1 MKELRKVKSRYEFQ
15 LEGRQVVLIVSGL
28 ILVLMLSFLMGTLL
42 GVNMGK
48 TDNDAQVA
56 ATVPDDR
63 DAAEREAPEG
73 DADTQADAT
82 VSDEILSSPS
92 EKQISKSDNS
102 REDLIRE
109 LERLKVPDKVE
120 GEQGAEKEAMS
131 EKEPSPEPASDTSDK
146 ESTTV
151 AKNDSAEGPSSSR
164 KSAPAE
170 KADSKSSSD
179 DVPSRHVA
187 RAGTY
192 TIQLASFPERADAA
206 QMTRDLKGSMYDAYM
221 VQVSLPDKGT
231 FYRVRVGHYEDLAQ
245 AKKALAI
252 IQSREGKFYDAWI
265 TQ

>member
-15 LEGRQVVLIVSGL
+15 LESRQVVLIVSGL

-48 TDNDAQVA
+48 MDNDAQAA

-63 DAAEREAPEG
+63 DTAEGEAPEA
-73 DADTQADAT
+73 DAETQADAA
-82 VSDEILSSPS
+82 VSDEMLSSPS
-92 EKQISKSDNS
+92 EKQISKSGNS

-109 LERLKVPDKVE
+109 LERLKVPDEVE
-120 GEQGAEKEAMS
+120 KEGDADKEAMA
-131 EKEPSPEPASDTSDK
+131 EKTPSPEPASDTPDK
-146 ESTTV
+146 ESTSI
-151 AKNDSAEGPSSSR
+151 AKNESAQGTSSSR

-170 KADSKSSSD
+170 KAESKSSSD
-179 DVPSRHVA
+179 DASSRHVA

-206 QMTRDLKGSMYDAYM
+206 QMTRELKSSSYDAYM

>member
-48 TDNDAQVA
+48 MDNDAQAA

-63 DAAEREAPEG
+63 DTAGAEAQEA
-73 DADTQADAT
+73 DAETQADAT

-92 EKQISKSDNS
+92 EKQISKSGNS

-109 LERLKVPDKVE
+109 LERLKVPDEVE
-120 GEQGAEKEAMS
+120 KEGDADKETVAEKT
-131 EKEPSPEPASDTSDK
+131 PSPEPASDTPDK
-146 ESTTV
+146 ESTTI
-151 AKNDSAEGPSSSR
+151 AKNESTQGPSSPR
-164 KSAPAE
+164 KSSPAE
-170 KADSKSSSD
+170 KAESKSSSD
-179 DVPSRHVA
+179 VSSRHVA

-206 QMTRDLKGSMYDAYM
+206 QMTRELKGSMYDAYM